1 MADHTEYHL
10 TFDDDEGWCLCP
22 VEGCSYST
30 PGLRF
35 RGWNNGASARRHFN
49 RHHEGKLHV
58 GRATLPEVSRE
69 QRRDQMRKASQAY
82 RDRELIKRRRANVAR
97 EAERRFPNKG
107 GHVDEGRRAPI
118 HLLPPACRASMLVH
132 GHRVGLLD
140 LASLGTSQALDGL
153 GRQMQHFRKK
163 VLLRLHPDKLFDAS
177 EEERQAA
184 EEAFKEISPKLKQ
197 GTFWYQRPEL
207 RAAREYQGWVAQ
219 YASPVDN
226 GQKRRE
232 YVDSLEEQ
240 IRTPG
245 WWDSSE

>member
-1 MADHTEYHL
+1 MAEVTAYNL

-35 RGWNNGASARRHFN
+35 RGWNNEASARRHFS

-58 GRATLPEVSRE
+58 GRATLPRVTRE
-69 QRRDQMRKASQAY
+69 QRKEQMRMASQAY

-97 EAERRFPNKG
+97 EAERHFPDKA

-118 HLLPPACRASMLVH
+118 HLLPLACRASMLVH

-140 LASLGTSQALDGL
+140 LASLGTYHSLDEL
-153 GRQMQHFRKK
+153 SHQMRQFRKK

-184 EEAFKEISPKLKQ
+184 EEAFKEISPKLEQ
-197 GTFWYQRPEL
+197 GTFWFQTAEL

-219 YASPVDN
+219 HASPADN
-226 GQKRRE
+226 GHKRRE
-232 YVDSLEEQ
+232 YMEAHEER
-240 IRTPG
+240 IKTPG
-245 WWDSSE
+245 WWDSPE